1 MKWKEFVQKYL
12 PYSIYGMFAFILVN
26 GFPTIYINQVGDYIS
41 SQFVIPAYFIFCFV
55 LVACFAK
62 NKSAK
67 KYKWTASVVS
77 LCIIESFF
85 FLLFLQYYFVTAI
98 IIIGSLIAIGIL
110 LYYQMRKIRPP
121 KRRTDRFL
129 KFCRDRTAVICAYLS
144 VVILLIP
151 SAIGFYKEYI
161 DVFSMDDWT
170 TLLEMLA
177 DEDDTSISSPPDA
190 LALELSEW
198 NDLSVEDRFELLCKV
213 GVREEKILGIENYAE
228 IRMTYDKFNKFT
240 LAYYDN
246 EEKLI
251 CININELTTGGI
263 EESVNALIHEVFH
276 AYQHYVVSSLNF
288 ESDLVK
294 NSYYYED
301 AREWK
306 YNMDNYVSGYVD
318 FSAYEEQPLETDAR
332 SYAAQRTPLYIL
344 NQG

>member
-110 LYYQMRKIRPP
+110 LSYQMRKIRPP

-161 DVFSMDDWT
+161 DVFS
-170 TLLEMLA
+170 
-177 DEDDTSISSPPDA
+177 
-190 LALELSEW
+190 
-198 NDLSVEDRFELLCKV
+198 
-213 GVREEKILGIENYAE
+213 
-228 IRMTYDKFNKFT
+228 
-240 LAYYDN
+240 
-246 EEKLI
+246 
-251 CININELTTGGI
+251 
-263 EESVNALIHEVFH
+263 IHD
-276 AYQHYVVSSLNF
+276 Y
-288 ESDLVK
+288 
-294 NSYYYED
+294 
-301 AREWK
+301 
-306 YNMDNYVSGYVD
+306 
-318 FSAYEEQPLETDAR
+318 
-332 SYAAQRTPLYIL
+332 
-344 NQG
+344 